1 MPGPR
6 TSIRPG
12 EGKNRQKPLKG
23 NTTEWEVVFQDQILR
38 VKLVQIATVCAH
50 RQAFHKLSLFVSC
63 ANVAPFTP
71 SVPTSKVAVTM
82 GPAAWHQLLSE
93 IFPGSIRVCALSQE
107 QAGLLCLLWSC
118 ALHFSWH
125 QDKEPWWT
133 GQSTP
138 PHTNLKKKRKS
149 ALPDSRLGVRTLV
162 LPKFPIRK
170 TALGRR
176 RGGLSDP
183 PLQSAPGLCACSVTK
198 WTEV

>member
-1 MPGPR
+1 MCPQ
-6 TSIRPG
+6 TSIS
-12 EGKNRQKPLKG
+12 QTKPVCLLRKCGTIYSVSSNLKG
-23 NTTEWEVVFQDQILR
+23 F
-38 VKLVQIATVCAH
+38 
-50 RQAFHKLSLFVSC
+50 
-63 ANVAPFTP
+63 
-71 SVPTSKVAVTM
+71 AVTT

-118 ALHFSWH
+118 ALHFSWY
-125 QDKEPWWT
+125 QDKEPWWS

-170 TALGRR
+170 IALGRR